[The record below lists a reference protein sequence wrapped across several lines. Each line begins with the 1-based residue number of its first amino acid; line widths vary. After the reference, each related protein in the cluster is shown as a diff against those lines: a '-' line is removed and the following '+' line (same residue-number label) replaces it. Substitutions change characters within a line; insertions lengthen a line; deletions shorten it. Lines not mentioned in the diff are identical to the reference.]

1 MKKHIC
7 NECGGEFSKNQLDL
21 ELLEEG
27 ETFCKSCANGL
38 MESGRDYVDPNH
50 NFDSYEDWDEN
61 GR

>member
-7 NECGGEFSKNQLDL
+7 NECGGEFSKKQLDL

-27 ETFCKSCANGL
+27 ETLCKGCASSL
-38 MESGRDYVDPNH
+38 MESGRDFVDPNH